1 MLNKYERAVN
11 TFKQHVPDF
20 ATGGADITPI
30 PADAETLA
38 EFEIGSDASTIA
50 LLREA
55 VNANFESLLHMMAS
69 MGLFVVDGGAQNP
82 AAGNDDLTVM

>member
-20 ATGGADITPI
+20 ATGGASITPL
-30 PADAETLA
+30 PVDAERLA

-55 VNANFESLLHMMAS
+55 VNTNFANLLDAMLL
-69 MGLFVVDGGAQNP
+69 MGLFVQDDAQDP
-82 AAGNDDLTVM
+82 GDASE